1 MIKMN
6 QELASLK
13 GVGPKTLAALNR
25 AGIYSL
31 IDLISLVPTRYLDYR
46 HPVELDQITPD
57 QDYQLVRAR
66 VEKAGLVRLR
76 GGRSLINLTIVPATE
91 GITVLKYQLQIW
103 NQPYLI
109 KQFSVNEIRLIA
121 CQLKLDLDHPS
132 GFRLTNPRLI
142 KQSEIL
148 PLYPRIYGVRASLI
162 RQLISQALTKVT
174 LTQNRLHPELLSDQE
189 LWQTVHN
196 PEDLSQLEQAKQS
209 LALNELIAI
218 RLALAEQ
225 SRNHQGYQLDK
236 LRDSKI
242 ASQLPFKLTGDQQRV
257 VKEIQEELTQP
268 LAMRRLLQGDV
279 GTGKTI
285 VATLVAEQLILAG
298 QTVAWLAPTT
308 ILAQQHWQTLAQL
321 APNLPTKLITGQ
333 PLPRTQDQKQFKK
346 GGLII
351 GTQAL
356 FYRQKQLPNLSLII
370 IDEQHRFG
378 VEQRSK
384 LLRPNS
390 QGLVPHLLTMTATPI
405 PRTLALTLF
414 DSLKLSSLT
423 TGPKHRQPIKTK
435 ALGKTQRSLAWQL
448 ILRALNQGERVY
460 LVAPWIETIKAPATE
475 EDQQIDNLHEL
486 QVEAA
491 EQLGDQAKI
500 SLTHGRLS
508 ESEKQQAL
516 DSFRSGESNL
526 LLATSLIEVGIDVPE
541 ATLMVIFSAEC
552 FGLATL
558 HQLRGR
564 VGRGSLA
571 SRCLLLTNSD
581 SPQVRQRLIALEGLT
596 DGQSIA
602 ELDLSLRGAGQ
613 LAGHEQS
620 GIVSLR
626 FANWQDTDQ
635 LLLAKKISQEIDY
648 HTLASTDWL
657 KQLTDQQLT
666 QHFE

>member
-1 MIKMN
+1 MST
-6 QELASLK
+6 ELLSLK

-25 AGIYSL
+25 AGIRSL
-31 IDLISLVPTRYLDYR
+31 VDLVSLVPTRYLDYR
-46 HPVELDQITPD
+46 HPVELDQLTPD

-66 VEKAGLVRLR
+66 IHRVSLARIR
-76 GGRSLINLTIVPATE
+76 GGRSLINLTIAPASVDSPTP
-91 GITVLKYQLQIW
+91 TYQLQIW

-109 KQFSVNEIRLIA
+109 KQFIVDELRLLA
-121 CQLKLDLDHPS
+121 CQLKLDPS
-132 GFRLTNPRLI
+132 LPAGFRLTNPRLV

-148 PLYPRIYGVRASLI
+148 PLYPRIYGLRSSLI
-162 RQLISQALTKVT
+162 RQLITQALSQ
-174 LTQNRLHPELLSDQE
+174 LPISARSLHPQLMSDQE
-189 LWQTVHN
+189 LWQTVHF
-196 PEDLSQLEQAKQS
+196 PEGLTRLEQAKQS

-218 RLALAEQ
+218 RLVLSEQ
-225 SRNHQGYQLDK
+225 SRNLLGYQLDR
-236 LRDSKI
+236 LRDSVI
-242 ASQLPFKLTGDQQRV
+242 VPQLPFKLTSDQQTV
-257 VKEIQEELTQP
+257 VKEIQTELTLP
-268 LAMRRLLQGDV
+268 LALRRLLQGDV

-308 ILAQQHWQTLAQL
+308 ILAKQHQQTLARL
-321 APNLPTKLITGQ
+321 APDLPTSLMTGQ
-333 PLPRTQDQKQFKK
+333 VSRATKAQNQFKN

-356 FYRQKQLPNLSLII
+356 LYRQKQLPDFALII

-378 VEQRSK
+378 VEQRAK
-384 LLRPNS
+384 LLQPNHL
-390 QGLVPHLLTMTATPI
+390 GLVPHLLTMTATPI

-414 DSLKLSSLT
+414 DSLKLSTLK

-435 ALGKTQRSLAWQL
+435 ALGKKQRSLAWQL
-448 ILRALNQGERVY
+448 IQRSLNQGERVY
-460 LVAPWIETIKAPATE
+460 LVAPWIDPFKGEAAE
-475 EDQQIDNLHEL
+475 GDQEIDNLRDLQLEAIQEL
-486 QVEAA
+486 S
-491 EQLGDQAKI
+491 DQAKI
-500 SLTHGRLS
+500 SLTHGRLT
-508 ESEKQQAL
+508 EAEKQAAL
-516 DSFRSGESNL
+516 ESFRSGQSNL

-541 ATLMVIFSAEC
+541 ATLMVIFSAES

-564 VGRGSLA
+564 VGRGTLA
-571 SRCLLLTNSD
+571 SHCLLLTNSD
-581 SPQVRQRLIALEGLT
+581 SPLVRQRLMALETLT
-596 DGQSIA
+596 DGQAIA

-613 LAGHEQS
+613 LAGREQS

-648 HTLASTDWL
+648 LDLASTDWL
-657 KQLTDQQLT
+657 KQLIDQQLT